1 MPPVTTTTFPVSLVW
16 RVQTPH
22 LELRHLLS
30 STRPTVKA
38 PTDTRAYVV
47 AAEVVITGE
56 LKVTQMER
64 RKVL

>member
-1 MPPVTTTTFPVSLVW
+1 M
-16 RVQTPH
+16 
-22 LELRHLLS
+22 ELLHLLS

-47 AAEVVITGE
+47 AAEVVITGK
-56 LKVTQMER
+56 LKATQMER